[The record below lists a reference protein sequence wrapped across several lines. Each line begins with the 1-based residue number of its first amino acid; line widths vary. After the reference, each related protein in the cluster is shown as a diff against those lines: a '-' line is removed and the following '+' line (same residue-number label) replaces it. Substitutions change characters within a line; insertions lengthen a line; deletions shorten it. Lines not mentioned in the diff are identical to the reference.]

1 MFISVMKDE
10 DSMKKL
16 VSLSP
21 LIYVVSVPTTKQLGL
36 RDLIVP
42 DKFSNTRPS
51 ATPKGPDAD
60 ISESSQTG
68 QAKDTVEKE
77 FVMNAT
83 PNPRYRHRMT
93 GAEQSLQRSWPK
105 FYDDNNSFTTQI
117 LKQSLPD
124 TLAAKGLAHW
134 NVDLG
139 QKENGPVSDAKA
151 MDRMQLQRWIPTKI
165 KTQNLRKNPP
175 VDEQE
180 APTTLDNSRKKAHG
194 ATEQVGDVASQ

>member
-1 MFISVMKDE
+1 MRDE

-21 LIYVVSVPTTKQLGL
+21 LRYVVSVPTTKQIGL

-51 ATPKGPDAD
+51 ATLKGPDAD
-60 ISESSQTG
+60 ISESLQID
-68 QAKDTVEKE
+68 QVKDTVEKE

-105 FYDDNNSFTTQI
+105 FYDENNSFTTQI

-139 QKENGPVSDAKA
+139 QKETGPVSDAKA
-151 MDRMQLQRWIPTKI
+151 MDRLQLQRWIPTKI
-165 KTQNLRKNPP
+165 KTQHVRKNPP
-175 VDEQE
+175 VKEQE
-180 APTTLDNSRKKAHG
+180 GSTTLDNSRKNAHA